1 MIQYQKLTN
10 HNFVI
15 SELFAKKVCLKSIIF
30 MVCLSYSFSLTIT
43 EFENKK
49 LENGYF

>member
-1 MIQYQKLTN
+1 MQKLTN

-15 SELFAKKVCLKSIIF
+15 SKLFAKKVCLKSIIF
-30 MVCLSYSFSLTIT
+30 LVCLQYSFSLTLT

-49 LENGYF
+49 PDSGYF